1 MKQFCIQKQIV
12 ALAFM
17 PFFLVTLG
25 FEAFFLYGRYMDMT
39 QSLITQPQFH
49 QILFQS
55 LAVTIFLLSVFI
67 YLLWFVSCRITA
79 PIVNLSLAL
88 QSIAQGKSATPGTV
102 TTQASELCTLA
113 RGINTLTENLR
124 KEHEILQRR
133 IDEATQSLR
142 DKKELAERANQNS
155 SRFLAVASH
164 ELRQPLHALNLYIA
178 ELQRKVVGAE
188 PQHLVGQINHSVEA
202 LTQMLNSLLDISKL
216 DARTIV
222 PQIETFTMSD
232 LLERISAN
240 HTLLARIKNIRLV
253 VRPCSCCVSSDQLLL
268 ERILMNLVSNA
279 IRYTEPNGSVL
290 VACRHRGQKVRIEIR
305 DNGIGIAKED
315 QDNIFREFHQ
325 CKQPQLDMRKGL
337 GLGLAIVDRL
347 VKLLG
352 CRLSLRSAPNVGTVF
367 ALEVPAAK
375 MADKKPDQET
385 IQATDT
391 SAISCLPGK
400 KILIVDDDPLVLEST
415 AHILM
420 SWGCTVSA
428 ADSMEAVNKLLD
440 KDSDWDLL
448 ITDYQLE
455 NSITG
460 LNIMQAVAQQLNRK
474 IPCLLI
480 TGNTS
485 QEISRLASTS
495 GDHVVLY
502 KPVKPAKLRSLVEFL
517 LKGSAT

>member
-12 ALAFM
+12 TLAFM
-17 PFFLVTLG
+17 PLLLISLS
-25 FEAFFLYGRYMDMT
+25 FEAFFLYGHYTDMT
-39 QSLITQPQFH
+39 QSLITPAQFN
-49 QILFQS
+49 QLLFQS
-55 LAVTIFLLSVFI
+55 LAITILLLGVLI
-67 YLLWFVSCRITA
+67 YLLWLVSRRITA
-79 PIVNLSLAL
+79 PIVKLSSAL
-88 QSIAQGKSATPGTV
+88 QSIAQGKPAPSAAV

-113 RGINTLTENLR
+113 QGINTLTEKLQR
-124 KEHEILQRR
+124 EHEILQQR
-133 IDEATQSLR
+133 IDDATQSLR
-142 DKKELAERANQNS
+142 NKKELAERDNQNS

-164 ELRQPLHALNLYIA
+164 ELRQPLHALNLYIS

-222 PQIETFTMSD
+222 PQIETFRMGG

-240 HTLLARIKNIRLV
+240 HILLARIKNIRLV

-290 VACRHRGQKVRIEIR
+290 VACRHRGQKVRIEVR

-325 CKQPQLDMRKGL
+325 CKRPQLDMRKGL

-347 VKLLG
+347 VKLLN
-352 CRLSLRSAPNVGTVF
+352 CQLELRSVPNVGTVF
-367 ALEVPAAK
+367 ALEIPAAQ
-375 MADKKPDQET
+375 MPDKQPDQET
-385 IQATDT
+385 VRATNI
-391 SAISCLPGK
+391 SAISCLLGK
-400 KILIVDDDPLVLEST
+400 KILVVDDDPLVLEST
-415 AHILM
+415 AHILI
-420 SWGCTVSA
+420 SWGCTVSS
-428 ADSMEAVNKLLD
+428 ADSMDAVNKLLETN
-440 KDSDWDLL
+440 SDWDLI

-455 NSITG
+455 DSITG
-460 LNIMQAVAQQLNRK
+460 LNVMQVVKQQLERK
-474 IPCLLI
+474 IPCILI

-485 QEISRLASTS
+485 QEISRLVSLG
-495 GDHVVLY
+495 GDRVLY
-502 KPVKPAKLRSLVEFL
+502 KPVSPAKLRSLVEFL
-517 LKGSAT
+517 LKGSD